1 MSPARVVILED
12 HPMMRDMLEARLV
25 SHLRDM
31 KIVYSGGSIEQARAA
46 AGHESVSC
54 VVLDL
59 DLGDGVAFTENLTAV
74 EAMNAPVVVVSASAS
89 PKVVQSAMSRGVKA
103 YVSKNSTADEFLR
116 AIDAAMRNA
125 AYVSTDL
132 AGILATKVEG
142 VKLSQQE
149 QRALILYSSGMK
161 IDAVARKMEV
171 SPGTVKE
178 YIKRV
183 RAKYSAAGIPLPTK
197 VELYRAAQE
206 EGLV

>member
-1 MSPARVVILED
+1 M
-12 HPMMRDMLEARLV
+12 
-25 SHLRDM
+25 
-31 KIVYSGGSIEQARAA
+31 
-46 AGHESVSC
+46 
-54 VVLDL
+54 DL

-183 RAKYSAAGIPLPTK
+183 RAKYSASGIPLPTK